1 MAGAALV
8 ATMAGCG
15 GPTAAP
21 PETQSLGQRAQATS
35 AVSWGRFRGPN
46 GSGVADDAGPLPTRF
61 DPDTN
66 VVWTTP
72 LPPGHSSPVI
82 SGSDLVLTAVEAE
95 RLLTIGLDRA
105 NGGARR

>member
-1 MAGAALV
+1 MIGEPPSNSRASWSGRAARLTAGAALV
-8 ATMAGCG
+8 AMAGCG

-21 PETQSLGQRAQATS
+21 PETQSRGQRAQEAS
-35 AVSWGRFRGPN
+35 AVSWDRFRGPN

-72 LPPGHSSPVI
+72 LPPGH
-82 SGSDLVLTAVEAE
+82 
-95 RLLTIGLDRA
+95 
-105 NGGARR
+105 